1 MQKRVF
7 DEMRAHNRYH
17 MIEPLLTAL
26 ETERH
31 CRVPLLRN
39 VLDELHDC
47 REHSGAL
54 AAARACVGALLAELE
69 SHPLEEAVYLRRLA
83 STRRL
88 VEAASTIWNH
98 VA

>member
-1 MQKRVF
+1 MPRV
-7 DEMRAHNRYH
+7 DEMKARDRYL

-31 CRVPLLRN
+31 CRVPLLRA

-54 AAARACVGALLAELE
+54 AAASACVGSLLEELE
-69 SHPLEEAVYLRRLA
+69 SHPVEEAVYLRRLA

-88 VEAASTIWNH
+88 VEAASYVWNR

>member
-1 MQKRVF
+1 
-7 DEMRAHNRYH
+7 

-31 CRVPLLRN
+31 CRVPLLRS

-47 REHSGAL
+47 GDEQSSAL
-54 AAARACVGALLAELE
+54 AAARVCVGTLLEELE
-69 SHPLEEAVYLRRLA
+69 CHPIEEAVYRRLLA

-88 VEAASTIWNH
+88 VEEAA
-98 VA
+98 AA

>member
-1 MQKRVF
+1 MSRR
-7 DEMRAHNRYH
+7 DRYF

-31 CRVPLLRN
+31 CRVPLLRA

-47 REHSGAL
+47 HEHSGAL
-54 AAARACVGALLAELE
+54 AAASACVGLLLEELE
-69 SHPLEEAVYLRRLA
+69 AHPIEESVYLGRLA

-88 VEAASTIWNH
+88 VEAASYGFNR